1 MNEKQKPKPTSDVV
15 TPAEMSKPESGKVG
29 DRKEVN
35 GAKEA
40 FPNTPQDLA
49 GAPGPQ
55 EKSPA
60 DESKPPSFWYRLF
73 SWWPRKKK
81 ADADEAFQRAE
92 KQPVG
97 RPAVAHSNTAP
108 QPKPPSK
115 KAEEELPPA
124 AYDALSLAKPIEEV
138 KAPDDAEIHST
149 LGAPSDADGKPGA
162 PGEAQPP
169 IPESKGAEAKPAAPS
184 SVKEKLPVAEVK
196 APDDT
201 KAETAVLEK
210 DAPQEMADEK
220 TPESA
225 EAEAVPQ
232 PTEADLS
239 RKVEELQVQLDKT
252 SKLTDQA
259 HSSCQLQN
267 QFSKDFK
274 NHLEELRGNI
284 SQLANQVQTL
294 QQEVGAARQLA
305 GQVQTLQQETLD
317 TRSLADQF
325 RNCGQGIQRLLFLCG
340 GSQNPSSTGGGEA
353 LVPAEIG
360 PAATNTVVPKL
371 REEACSKE
379 TEGLANDQKE
389 LDGHLQQIDYWRERV
404 IALREGLTSSCESF
418 SDLTTKAGAKAD
430 SLLEHVPPESQEGL
444 KGSQKGMDVTAKMM
458 RLGTE
463 RAEAALTTG
472 DEPSTEMPVLGEEGW
487 RGLVDDKTDRN
498 SAIQTFQRKLKELER
513 NRFQVMTQIRTTGE
527 KYCKSFRNLSE
538 KHILPILDS
547 IDDGEEHSRSLVE
560 QIKTGNPKIAED
572 LDAWFQTYGN
582 LRRQIL
588 DVFDKVG
595 IRPME
600 VEIGGPIDYHRH
612 EPFDFEADP
621 EVKDEHIKS
630 VTRKGYEYQA
640 REGDEF
646 LVLRHAQVIVV
657 KNKKE
662 QKVPNDAS

>member
-1 MNEKQKPKPTSDVV
+1 MNEKQKPKPASDVV
-15 TPAEMSKPESGKVG
+15 TPAEMGKPESGKVG
-29 DRKEVN
+29 DRQEAN

-40 FPNTPQDLA
+40 VPNTPQDLA

-60 DESKPPSFWYRLF
+60 DKSKPPSFWCRLF
-73 SWWPRKKK
+73 SWWPWKKK
-81 ADADEAFQRAE
+81 PDADEAAQRAE
-92 KQPVG
+92 KQPAG

-108 QPKPPSK
+108 QPKPPSAK
-115 KAEEELPPA
+115 TEEELSPEA
-124 AYDALSLAKPIEEV
+124 CDALGLAVVEV
-138 KAPDDAEIHST
+138 DALASAGVHPT

-169 IPESKGAEAKPAAPS
+169 VPESKGAETKPAAPS
-184 SVKEKLPVAEVK
+184 PVKEELPVAEVK
-196 APDDT
+196 APDDA
-201 KAETAVLEK
+201 KGETAVLEK
-210 DAPQEMADEK
+210 DAPQKKTDEK
-220 TPESA
+220 TPEPG

-232 PTEADLS
+232 PTKTDLS
-239 RKVEELQVQLDKT
+239 RKVEDLQIQLDKT

-267 QFSKDFK
+267 QFSDDFK
-274 NHLEELRGNI
+274 NHLEELRGKI
-284 SQLANQVQTL
+284 S
-294 QQEVGAARQLA
+294 QLA
-305 GQVQTLQQETLD
+305 GQVRTLQQETLD
-317 TRSLADQF
+317 VRSLAEQF
-325 RNCGQGIQRLLFLCG
+325 RSCGQGIQKLLSLCG
-340 GSQNPSSTGGGEA
+340 GSQNPSSTGGCPS
-353 LVPAEIG
+353 LVPAEVG
-360 PAATNTVVPKL
+360 AAATVVAKL
-371 REEACSKE
+371 REEACGKE
-379 TEGLANDQKE
+379 TEGLANDRKE
-389 LDGHLQQIDYWRERV
+389 LDGHLQQIGYWRERV

-418 SDLTTKAGAKAD
+418 SDLTTQAATKAD
-430 SLLEHVPPESQEGL
+430 SLLEHVPPEFQEGL

-487 RGLVDDKTDRN
+487 RGLVDGKTDRN
-498 SAIQTFQRKLKELER
+498 AAIQTFQRKLKELER

-588 DVFDKVG
+588 DVFDQVG